1 MRRKRKTKSTNEQSI
16 HCLIMDRIFIQL
28 DVGSFT
34 MCSMP
39 GGFVDRQANTSFP
52 IPRSK
57 KTISTETRD
66 QSLQDSKNTGSL
78 LSASTTGLCQ
88 ERPPCLGVF
97 SLLSFPLERALLWAI
112 ASEIPTCESFSRMA
126 PNTLHSSSNILGA
139 FSLDLT
145 RPTARP

>member
-16 HCLIMDRIFIQL
+16 HCLIMDRIFVQL

-66 QSLQDSKNTGSL
+66 QSLKNTGSL

-88 ERPPCLGVF
+88 ERPPCPGVF
-97 SLLSFPLERALLWAI
+97 SLLSFPLERALLWDI

-126 PNTLHSSSNILGA
+126 LTTLHSSSNILGA
-139 FSLDLT
+139 LPLDLS
-145 RPTARP
+145 RPMARP